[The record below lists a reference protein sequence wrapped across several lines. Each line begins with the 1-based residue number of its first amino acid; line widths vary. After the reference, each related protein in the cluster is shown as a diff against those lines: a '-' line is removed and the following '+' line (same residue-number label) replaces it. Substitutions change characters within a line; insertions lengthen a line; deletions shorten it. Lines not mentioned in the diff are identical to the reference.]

1 MLLLIIN
8 PGATSTKIAVYE
20 DETEV
25 FLETIR
31 HTQEELGGFPRII
44 DQLDFRTGLVMR
56 TLQERGYTR
65 DRFSAVCSRGGLLRH
80 VPSGTYRINDAVIS
94 DIYHP
99 PYGEHASS
107 LGPVIAK
114 ALADLAGI
122 PAFLVDP
129 VSVDELIPL
138 ARVSGFCG
146 MERESF
152 FHALNQKAVARKAA
166 VSLGK
171 PYEDVNLI
179 VVHMGGG
186 VSVAAHEKGR
196 VIDLFNVKDDGS
208 FSMDRGGA
216 LPVNAVVNLCFS
228 GKSKQEIKK
237 LLGMESGVFSYLG
250 TRDFKAVEERML
262 GGDEPAKLIF
272 EAMAYQ
278 HAKDIGAL
286 AAVLK
291 FRVDA
296 IVFTGGIAHSDLFC
310 NAISQYVDQ
319 IAPILR
325 FPGEEE
331 MRSLAEGALRVLR
344 GEPAKEYPCSY

>member
-1 MLLLIIN
+1 M
-8 PGATSTKIAVYE
+8 
-20 DETEV
+20 
-25 FLETIR
+25 
-31 HTQEELGGFPRII
+31 Q
-44 DQLDFRTGLVMR
+44 
-56 TLQERGYTR
+56 TLKDHGYTR
-65 DRFSAVCSRGGLLRH
+65 DRFDAVCSRGGLLRH
-80 VPSGTYRINDAVIS
+80 VPSGTYRINDAVIT
-94 DIYHP
+94 DIYNP

-114 ALADLAGI
+114 TLADLAGV

-129 VSVDELIPL
+129 VSVDEMIPL
-138 ARVSGFCG
+138 ARVSGLNG

-166 VSLGK
+166 AALDR
-171 PYEDVNLI
+171 PYEAVNLI

-186 VSVAAHEKGR
+186 VSVAAHEKSR

-237 LLGMESGVFSYLG
+237 LLGMEAGVFSYLG
-250 TRDFKAVEERML
+250 TRDFRDVEQRML
-262 GGDEPAKLIF
+262 NGDEAAELIF
-272 EAMAYQ
+272 KATAYQ

-286 AAVLK
+286 SAVLK
-291 FRVDA
+291 FNVDA

-310 NAISQYVDQ
+310 AEITQYVEK

-331 MRSLAEGALRVLR
+331 MRSLAQGALRVLR
-344 GEPAKEYPCSY
+344 GEPAREYPGIPSE

>member
-1 MLLLIIN
+1 M
-8 PGATSTKIAVYE
+8 
-20 DETEV
+20 
-25 FLETIR
+25 
-31 HTQEELGGFPRII
+31 
-44 DQLDFRTGLVMR
+44 
-56 TLQERGYTR
+56 
-65 DRFSAVCSRGGLLRH
+65 
-80 VPSGTYRINDAVIS
+80 
-94 DIYHP
+94 
-99 PYGEHASS
+99 
-107 LGPVIAK
+107 
-114 ALADLAGI
+114 
-122 PAFLVDP
+122 
-129 VSVDELIPL
+129 
-138 ARVSGFCG
+138 
-146 MERESF
+146 
-152 FHALNQKAVARKAA
+152 
-166 VSLGK
+166 
-171 PYEDVNLI
+171 
-179 VVHMGGG
+179 
-186 VSVAAHEKGR
+186 
-196 VIDLFNVKDDGS
+196 IDLFNVKDDGS

-262 GGDEPAKLIF
+262 GGDEPAELIF

-296 IVFTGGIAHSDLFC
+296 IVFTGGIAHSDRFC
-310 NAISQYVDQ
+310 NEISQYVDQ